1 MLWFYR
7 RNVPEVSQQLPD
19 FLKMD
24 TWMCVYMI
32 VGLQLSGSFAYDGKR
47 PIHTDPVESSAL
59 IFNQSKRVEQYL
71 SN

>member
-7 RNVPEVSQQLPD
+7 WNVIEVSQQLLD

-47 PIHTDPVESSAL
+47 PIQTDSVESRAVS
-59 IFNQSKRVEQYL
+59 FDQSKCVDH
-71 SN
+71 

>member
-1 MLWFYR
+1 MLWFYLW
-7 RNVPEVSQQLPD
+7 NVIEVSQQLLD

-47 PIHTDPVESSAL
+47 PFQTDSVESLVVS
-59 IFNQSKRVEQYL
+59 FDQSKCVDH
-71 SN
+71 

>member
-7 RNVPEVSQQLPD
+7 RNVPEVSQQLLD

-47 PIHTDPVESSAL
+47 AIQTDRVESRAL
-59 IFNQSKRVEQYL
+59 TFNQSKCVEQYL
-71 SN
+71 PN